1 MQILPNTSVVT
12 FSPLPIL
19 LIVKVLIPAEAAR
32 SFFSY
37 PRVFTWY
44 QNRGRSI
51 ELRQNLTRPVSPCV
65 ARKKKS
71 GKYPTSHNK
80 AHTAD
85 LSRFVG
91 RKKQR
96 IDWHNANLCAV
107 LSNISISPT
116 LHKTAG
122 PKPKPDEH
130 TNH

>member
-1 MQILPNTSVVT
+1 M
-12 FSPLPIL
+12 
-19 LIVKVLIPAEAAR
+19 
-32 SFFSY
+32 
-37 PRVFTWY
+37 
-44 QNRGRSI
+44 
-51 ELRQNLTRPVSPCV
+51 RPVSPRV

-80 AHTAD
+80 AHTGD

-107 LSNISISPT
+107 FSNISISLT
-116 LHKTAG
+116 LHKIAG

-130 TNH
+130 TSR